1 MIKPDGSISLNTPFS
16 VRGMKVMEKYQKV
29 KIINNKYMSDGIIKN
44 AIGYILEI
52 YDEKYC
58 EVEFLAKDGSTIAV
72 QAINVDDFIVIDS

>member
-1 MIKPDGSISLNTPFS
+1 
-16 VRGMKVMEKYQKV
+16 MEKYQKV
-29 KIINNKYMSDGIIKN
+29 KIINNKYMSDGIIQN

-58 EVEFLAKDGSTIAV
+58 EVEFSSKDGSTIAV